1 MVGNYPAGYR
11 GGRFIATW
19 RRRWWWWWWWW
30 WCGGGRGALPW
41 YYCKAVRARS
51 CSSVPQPLRQLVCG
65 AASRSTVV
73 AVVVAMMVAV
83 VTMNATHGC
92 YHTRG
97 LLTLVVGYAATSV
110 VVLLGRP
117 AITPTGGGAARQ
129 RAVVAV
135 VVVMAMVAVTMA
147 ATHGRYRTWGLR
159 TLVVVDV
166 VVSYLSSG

>member
-1 MVGNYPAGYR
+1 MLLGPA
-11 GGRFIATW
+11 A
-19 RRRWWWWWWWW
+19 
-30 WCGGGRGALPW
+30 
-41 YYCKAVRARS
+41 
-51 CSSVPQPLRQLVCG
+51 PLRQLVCG

-73 AVVVAMMVAV
+73 AVVVAMVVAV

-117 AITPTGGGAARQ
+117 AVTPTGGGAARQ